1 MKHQFVIKNIN
12 DKEISQLQL
21 DELIRFFKFH
31 SILTYAMLDLAK

>member
-1 MKHQFVIKNIN
+1 MTRKYL
-12 DKEISQLQL
+12 SY